1 MDLNNSSSF
10 HYSRP
15 HSRVMDLLEMGR
27 ISTAT
32 TNDISINEEKVKY
45 LEEKWRPKDL
55 GDFTV
60 RIYKNQRKLRIKLT
74 NELSIADKSFKLV
87 KLQDDIRKQKAEEQR
102 AEQRAKE
109 EERKR
114 KQAREA
120 SKFLQ
125 IGGKD

>member
-1 MDLNNSSSF
+1 M
-10 HYSRP
+10 
-15 HSRVMDLLEMGR
+15 
-27 ISTAT
+27 
-32 TNDISINEEKVKY
+32 
-45 LEEKWRPKDL
+45 
-55 GDFTV
+55 
-60 RIYKNQRKLRIKLT
+60 T

-120 SKFLQ
+120 SKFL
-125 IGGKD
+125 